1 MGVLHQGMGE
11 AHFGSINS
19 TIAGGFDDGK
29 ERREVRIQY
38 DTVDEVLV
46 FTCGK
51 VEERECEYGDVETI
65 CLCSRRCG
73 KVVSDRRP
81 QF

>member
-38 DTVDEVLV
+38 DTVDEVLARDENDD
-46 FTCGK
+46 G
-51 VEERECEYGDVETI
+51 I
-65 CLCSRRCG
+65 NAQRRYLN
-73 KVVSDRRP
+73 
-81 QF
+81 